1 VLRRLFL
8 VAVLL
13 ALAGWL
19 VVCGLLFLWPRE
31 DSPRRADAVIVLSG
45 DRDFRLPKALELM
58 RERVARTLVISDG
71 RDPQWHQAN
80 RLCNGG
86 GGTAFRVVC
95 FKPDPY
101 STRGEAEAVASLAR
115 RRGWDDVVV
124 VTSRFHVFRARMLFE
139 RCLPGEVDAVG
150 ARYKW
155 RYLPAALV
163 GETGKLIHALTIR
176 RDC

>member
-1 VLRRLFL
+1 MLRRLL
-8 VAVLL
+8 VLAVAVGV
-13 ALAGWL
+13 AAWL

-58 RERVARTLVISDG
+58 REDVANTLVISDG
-71 RDPQWHQAN
+71 RDPQWAQAN
-80 RLCNGG
+80 RLCNGDG
-86 GGTAFRVVC
+86 AGFRVVC

-101 STRGEAEAVASLAR
+101 STRGEAEAVANLAR
-115 RRGWDDVVV
+115 RRGWHDIVV
-124 VTSRFHVFRARMLFE
+124 VTSKFHVFRARMLFE

-176 RDC
+176 RSC